1 MNNMNNKV
9 SEKAIWEGSITP
21 DEPPIT
27 ASQIP
32 QQPQMMFC
40 YKCNQVIPSNSTYC
54 PYCQVK
60 LFTECPKCGAKYS
73 SQYPSCSQCGTNRQE
88 YLREEII
95 RQEKLKRKR
104 QNKKRYERLRKQKE
118 EKAKEAYIAE
128 NAKIME
134 TREYKSLHS
143 LLLKP
148 VKTYIIY
155 NKIKELFIVTSTIV
169 SFIACFIV
177 FLYAEDSTPTNFGDI
192 ISLILGAFMVAL
204 AISSLILIA
213 CEVCMGDSE
222 EKRIKFL
229 SKYISSKNVPDNDML
244 QYVLKRLSKPD
255 ATDDMLNYL
264 SQWCIEA
271 YRTKNGLPILDI

>member
-1 MNNMNNKV
+1 MHDNKV
-9 SEKAIWEGSITP
+9 SEKAIWEGTITP

-27 ASQIP
+27 ASQMP
-32 QQPQMMFC
+32 HQPQMMFC

-95 RQEKLKRKR
+95 RQEKLKRER
-104 QNKKRYERLRKQKE
+104 QNKERYERLRKQKE

-134 TREYKSLHS
+134 TREYESLHS

-148 VKTYIIY
+148 VKTYIIK
-155 NKIKELFIVTSTIV
+155 NKIKQLFIVALAIV
-169 SFIACFIV
+169 LFIACLIAP
-177 FLYAEDSTPTNFGDI
+177 FLFAEDSPPTNFGDI
-192 ISLILGAFMVAL
+192 IVLILGALM
-204 AISSLILIA
+204 ISSHVAYVCHLI
-213 CEVCMGDSE
+213 MGDSE